1 MEVNSNRG
9 KSNYITKGE
18 EKFGML
24 EDLGGWDVV
33 GGSAVVWDG
42 IGLEGGVRIWVA
54 LRLLV
59 EFGLWRL

>member
-33 GGSAVVWDG
+33 GGSAVV
-42 IGLEGGVRIWVA
+42 
-54 LRLLV
+54 
-59 EFGLWRL
+59 